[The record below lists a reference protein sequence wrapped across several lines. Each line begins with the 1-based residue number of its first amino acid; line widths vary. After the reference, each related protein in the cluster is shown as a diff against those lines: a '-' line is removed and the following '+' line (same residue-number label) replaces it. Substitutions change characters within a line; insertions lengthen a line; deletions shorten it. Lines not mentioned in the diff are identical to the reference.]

1 MKPSKL
7 YNKLFRLIHRAFKFN
22 KNKKYDANSK
32 SAYKER
38 VENNHHEQIELK
50 YEIQAYTKQWNS
62 LRLFSVYVL

>member
-38 VENNHHEQIELK
+38 VENNHHE
-50 YEIQAYTKQWNS
+50 
-62 LRLFSVYVL
+62 